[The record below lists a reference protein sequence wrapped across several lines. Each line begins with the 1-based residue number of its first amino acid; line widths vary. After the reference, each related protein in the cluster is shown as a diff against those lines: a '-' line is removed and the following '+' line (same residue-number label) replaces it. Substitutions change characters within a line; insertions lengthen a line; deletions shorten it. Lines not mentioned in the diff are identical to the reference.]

1 MSSGWSIDCADIHT
15 LAAAWLDEQLSPAEQ
30 ELFETH
36 LESCAACQKFIE
48 RLSLQTIAPPVIE
61 LSRAHDYWQQMD
73 AALVDELDR
82 LEQEQQVVNATGVTP
97 HRATVF
103 ALVAV
108 LMLSFLWGISEHRRA
123 VSLEQQVL
131 HQAQTIEHYER
142 LSAQP
147 SKSSTPPRARS
158 SKRYVP
164 ARLDL

>member
-30 ELFETH
+30 ELFEAH
-36 LESCAACQKFIE
+36 LESCDACEKFIE
-48 RLSLQTIAPPVIE
+48 RLSLQTITPPVIE
-61 LSRAHDYWQQMD
+61 LSRTHDYWAQMD
-73 AALVDELDR
+73 SALVDELDR
-82 LEQEQQVVNATGVTP
+82 LEQEQQSNTVVAP
-97 HRATVF
+97 QRSLVF

-108 LMLSFLWGISEHRRA
+108 VVLSVLWGWSEHQRA

-147 SKSSTPPRARS
+147 SKSSTPSRAPTRS
-158 SKRYVP
+158 SKRYIP

>member
-1 MSSGWSIDCADIHT
+1 
-15 LAAAWLDEQLSPAEQ
+15 
-30 ELFETH
+30 
-36 LESCAACQKFIE
+36 
-48 RLSLQTIAPPVIE
+48 
-61 LSRAHDYWQQMD
+61 MD

-82 LEQEQQVVNATGVTP
+82 LEQEQQSNVWRSPAAV
-97 HRATVF
+97 TVF

-108 LMLSFLWGISEHRRA
+108 VVLSVLWGWSEHQRA

-147 SKSSTPPRARS
+147 SKSSSPSRAPTRS
-158 SKRYVP
+158 SKRYIP